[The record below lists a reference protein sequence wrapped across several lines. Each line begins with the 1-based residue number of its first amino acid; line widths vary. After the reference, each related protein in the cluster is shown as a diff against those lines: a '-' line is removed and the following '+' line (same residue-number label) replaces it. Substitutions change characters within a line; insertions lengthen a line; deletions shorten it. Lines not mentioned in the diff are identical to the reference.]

1 MKNHNYQIT
10 SHWDSK
16 ISGLTSSY
24 ITYNRNHIIEI
35 PGKTT
40 IESSSDPSFRGDP
53 TKHNPEELFLASI
66 SSCHMLWYLH
76 LCASNKI
83 SVVEYI
89 DRAIGTMV
97 EESSGSGRFSE
108 VVLNPTVTIVELD
121 KRELAAKLH
130 QEANRFCFIASS
142 CNFEIKHNPIINTI
156 CQRT

>member
-40 IESSSDPSFRGDP
+40 IEASSDPSFRGDP

-97 EESSGSGRFSE
+97 EENSGCGRFSE
-108 VVLNPTVTIVELD
+108 VILNPKVIINGSD
-121 KRELAAKLH
+121 NNELALKLH
-130 QEANRFCFIASS
+130 HEANKNCFIANS
-142 CNFEIKHNPIINTI
+142 CNFPIVHKPKIKLV
-156 CQRT
+156 